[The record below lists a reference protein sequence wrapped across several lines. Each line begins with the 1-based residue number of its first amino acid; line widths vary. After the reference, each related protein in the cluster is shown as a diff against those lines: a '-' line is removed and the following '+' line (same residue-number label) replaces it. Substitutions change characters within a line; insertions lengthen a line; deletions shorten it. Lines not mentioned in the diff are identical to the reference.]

1 MKIANFQVFKAAL
14 QMPLSGEDLERHKAN
29 MWWLSILIPL

>member
-14 QMPLSGEDLERHKAN
+14 QMPLSGVKMKKKYL
-29 MWWLSILIPL
+29 MI